1 MVLVSHLHFAKSAKK
16 KEKQYWPANK
26 REKTK
31 KEINFAAGLEYFA
44 LAQLCGFGSVFCVFF
59 FNFQLGCL
67 KNTPY
72 NLQSHIP

>member
-1 MVLVSHLHFAKSAKK
+1 VKKNDLKSYKAII
-16 KEKQYWPANK
+16 QLCK
-26 REKTK
+26 RQGIII
-31 KEINFAAGLEYFA
+31 EINFAAGLEYFA

-72 NLQSHIP
+72 NLQSHIPIQIVYP